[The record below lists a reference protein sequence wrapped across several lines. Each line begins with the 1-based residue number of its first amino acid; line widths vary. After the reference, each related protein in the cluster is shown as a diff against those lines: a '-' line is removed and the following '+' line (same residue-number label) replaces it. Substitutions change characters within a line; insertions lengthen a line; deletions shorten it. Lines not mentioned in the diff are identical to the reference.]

1 MSYELAAAGCLA
13 AGIGMLWW
21 WKRAGADDALDEAPK
36 SSVPALTKPPSW
48 APPDVLPVV
57 DSQRLLSRSDVA
69 QLVRSILSKSGLS
82 AGNIERDLVP
92 LIEGYA
98 EFVQMLPASE
108 AHHHAQPG
116 GMLQHTL
123 EVVDFALAY
132 RRAYMLPLGAGAER
146 VNELKH
152 VWTMAVILV
161 SMFHDI
167 GKPMSDLVITMYAHQ
182 GVPHEG
188 RRWTPLAGTMAAQGA
203 THYHVDFNRDRKYE
217 HHTELSVILMQ
228 RLVPAH
234 VLAWIGEQDPDL
246 LPLILASLGST
257 TPTLQILV
265 DITRRADQE
274 STRVNLLSGPRTRF
288 RTARETPL
296 VDVLDE
302 ALTRLISSG
311 RLRFN
316 VPGGH
321 GFVDGDDLLLVVPR
335 ALDEIR
341 TYLTEA
347 LVSGS
352 RGIPQ
357 DNLILYSTW
366 MDFGRV
372 IPQPGLARNDATQ
385 GPPRAV
391 WRVKIEGIPSTLTV
405 LRIPRSSPTIK
416 ALAAQWPQSY
426 SETITV
432 VQPTEDADAAA
443 TTSTPVTAAAPTAL
457 ATGASTDPASDTGAP
472 AASGQHGAST
482 GIQMPASE
490 PATQRPAPQAVPAGF
505 VAMPDFLLEM
515 PDVDFSQPVSKP
527 AGQEGPMISAAYLA
541 EERQA
546 VDRMRQT
553 DGLVVPNPLE
563 ALLNRGSEPIPSTA
577 RTSARPPAIPAM
589 KIRTPQATP
598 AKSAVLEIFEDWL
611 RLGIQSGHI
620 QYNSAQ
626 AMVHFHQTEVDG
638 AQKTVALFVTP
649 ALYQRFAKERDESL
663 AQTALIDVPRSAWLP
678 AQTAL
683 LKAHAHRKESAGK
696 ISKTIF
702 RFATK
707 SGGMFGA
714 NVFTDPTK
722 IFGVVPEPN
731 PYISGEVKDSALAAL
746 KKP

>member
-13 AGIGMLWW
+13 AGLGMLWW
-21 WKRAGADDALDEAPK
+21 WKTAGDDEPPHGPHKSPDSAL
-36 SSVPALTKPPSW
+36 LKPPTW

-57 DSQRLLSRSDVA
+57 DSQRLLGRPDVA
-69 QLVRSILSKSGLS
+69 QLVRSIISKSGLS
-82 AGNIERDLVP
+82 GPNIERDLVP
-92 LIEGYA
+92 LIQGYA

-123 EVVDFALAY
+123 EVVDFALTY

-161 SMFHDI
+161 AMFHDI

-188 RRWTPLAGTMAAQGA
+188 RRWTPLAGAMAAQGA
-203 THYHVDFNRDRKYE
+203 THYHVDFNRERKYE
-217 HHTELSVILMQ
+217 HHAELSVILMQ

-234 VLAWIGEQDPDL
+234 VVAWIGEQDPDL
-246 LPLILASLGST
+246 LPLILASLGSS
-257 TPTLQILV
+257 TPTLPILV

-321 GFVDGDDLLLVVPR
+321 GFIHGDDLLLVVPR

-341 TYLTEA
+341 AYLSDA

-372 IPQPGLARNDATQ
+372 TPQPGQARSDGSQ

-391 WRVKIEGIPSTLTV
+391 WRVRIEGIPSTLTV
-405 LRIPRSSPTIK
+405 LRIPRSSPTAK
-416 ALAAQWPQSY
+416 ALASQWPQPY
-426 SETITV
+426 TEAIVV
-432 VQPTEDADAAA
+432 VQTHDDVDA
-443 TTSTPVTAAAPTAL
+443 VTAPQVPAIAAAPAVPAAVAEQVSRNGTSATVDFDGHGSAISSETHAADPQPPRL
-457 ATGASTDPASDTGAP
+457 AQAAP
-472 AASGQHGAST
+472 AA
-482 GIQMPASE
+482 
-490 PATQRPAPQAVPAGF
+490 APVP
-505 VAMPDFLLEM
+505 MPDFLLEM
-515 PDVDFSQPVSKP
+515 PDVDFTQPVSAP
-527 AGQEGPMISAAYLA
+527 AAHSPMISAAYLA
-541 EERQA
+541 DEQRA
-546 VDRMRQT
+546 VDLMRQT

-577 RTSARPPAIPAM
+577 RTSARAPAIPTM
-589 KIRTPQATP
+589 KIRTPQSTP
-598 AKSAVLEIFEDWL
+598 AKSAVLEVFEDWL
-611 RLGIQSGHI
+611 RLGIKSGHI
-620 QYNSAQ
+620 AYNSSQ
-626 AMVHFHQTEVDG
+626 AMVHFHQVDIDG
-638 AQKTVALFVTP
+638 AATTVALFVTP
-649 ALYQRFAKERDESL
+649 ALYQRFAKERDEAL
-663 AQTALIDVPRSAWLP
+663 AQTALIDVPRSSWLP

-696 ISKTIF
+696 ITKTIF

-707 SGGMFGA
+707 SGGVFGA
-714 NVFTDPTK
+714 NVFTDPKK
-722 IFGVVPEPN
+722 IFEVVPEPN

-746 KKP
+746 KKT